1 MPEGGPAVT
10 GAYEAT
16 MRSLLAG
23 DPDSARILLQS
34 KQLTDLERAR
44 LGRLIRAAS
53 TLNERTQL

>member
-1 MPEGGPAVT
+1 MT

-23 DPDSARILLQS
+23 DPGSARILLRS

-53 TLNERTQL
+53 TLNERTQP